1 MIAPAY
7 PSNFYFPKSSPATF
21 FSGKE
26 KQGGWFV
33 KSKVRSILKTQA
45 PLELGDLQK
54 NIALVIRIAR
64 GVRRLHAAGLAHSDL
79 SYKNVLVDPMSGAA
93 QIIDI
98 DSLVVRGMFPP
109 TVMGT
114 PGFIA
119 PEVLTTAHLALNDT
133 NRASPSIQTDRY
145 ALANLVYQYLLLRH
159 PLEGPKIHD
168 ADPAKDDWLQMGPKA
183 LFVEHPSDQ
192 SNRPEA
198 LGVPM
203 SALGPML
210 EPLFLQTFVKGLHD
224 PNARVLAAEWERALL
239 DTFNLLVP
247 CAKPTCEARY
257 FPVWKSSKAVC
268 PFCGTRYPVAV
279 PLLALMRQ
287 SRPGMWTADAQLAGY
302 RGCSLLTSHVYSN
315 APTGEAATDKDR
327 VALASIDF
335 VQGQWVLVNNR
346 LTSLISSN
354 GNRVMPG
361 TATPLTP
368 GARLQLSQEPNG
380 RLAEVSFVNP

>member
-1 MIAPAY
+1 VVAPAY
-7 PSNFYFPKSSPATF
+7 PSNFYFSKSNPTAF
-21 FSGKE
+21 FAGQE
-26 KQGGWFV
+26 KQGAWFV
-33 KSKVRSILKTQA
+33 KSKSRTILKTQA
-45 PLELGDLQK
+45 PAELGDLRS
-54 NIALVIRIAR
+54 NVALVIRLAR
-64 GVRRLHAAGLAHSDL
+64 AVRRMHAAGLAHSDL
-79 SYKNVLVDPMSGAA
+79 SYKNVLVDPMTGSA

-98 DSLVVRGMFPP
+98 DSLVVRGLFAP

-119 PEVLTTAHLALNDT
+119 PEVLSTAHLSLNDP
-133 NRASPSIQTDRY
+133 NRVSPSIQTDRH
-145 ALANLVYQYLLLRH
+145 ALASLIYQYLLLRD
-159 PLEGPKIHD
+159 PLDGPKIHD
-168 ADPAKDDWLQMGPKA
+168 LDPDRDENLKWGSKA
-183 LFVEHPSDQ
+183 LFVENPVDQ
-192 SNRPEA
+192 SNRPKA

-224 PNARVLAAEWERALL
+224 PGDRVLAAEWERALV

-257 FPVWKSSKAVC
+257 FPVWKSSKVVC

-279 PLLALMRQ
+279 PVLALMRQ

-327 VALASIDF
+327 VALATIDF
-335 VQGQWVLVNNR
+335 VQGQWVLVNNG